1 MGLYKIGK
9 MLGKGA
15 FGRVNWG
22 LHRLT
27 RRLVAVKAIN
37 MEFMKDESSKKKMN
51 NEISILKI
59 LRHPN
64 VVKLLETFDTDK
76 HHLIVMEL
84 CPGGDLLNYVR
95 KRRKLNEKYAKF
107 VFKQIMEGLAYLHDN
122 GVVHRDIKLDN
133 ILLDGHGNIKIAD
146 FGVSRKVVDNEILFE
161 QCGTP
166 AYIAPE
172 IVREL
177 GYKGYPVDI
186 WSAGVCLYAMLY
198 GNVPFKANQMGDLNK
213 MILDATI
220 EYKDTV
226 SEEARDLM
234 QRMLQKNPNK
244 RLTALESLDHKW
256 FEDADELGNNVNI
269 FDEQELDLIKKEFTY
284 ISQKA
289 KLKELLGK
297 RQPEDLNTEFTEHSI
312 NSNDNTLMKNNSSRS
327 VILCP
332 FNT

>member
-1 MGLYKIGK
+1 

-15 FGRVNWG
+15 FGRVNLG

-27 RRLVAVKAIN
+27 RRLVAIKAIN
-37 MEFMKDESSKKKMN
+37 MEYMKDESSKKKMS
-51 NEISILKI
+51 NEISILKQ

-107 VFKQIMEGLAYLHDN
+107 VFKQIMEGLAYLHQN

-146 FGVSRKVVDNEILFE
+146 FGVSRKVIDNEILFE

-220 EYKDTV
+220 EFKDTV
-226 SEEARDLM
+226 SEESRDLM
-234 QRMLQKNPNK
+234 QRMMQKNPNK
-244 RLTALESLDHKW
+244 RLTAEEALDHPW
-256 FEDADELGNNVNI
+256 FDDVDEHINI

-284 ISQKA
+284 VSQKA
-289 KLKELLGK
+289 KLREL
-297 RQPEDLNTEFTEHSI
+297 
-312 NSNDNTLMKNNSSRS
+312 
-327 VILCP
+327 
-332 FNT
+332 

>member
-1 MGLYKIGK
+1 

-15 FGRVNWG
+15 FGRVNLG

-27 RRLVAVKAIN
+27 RRLIAIKAIN
-37 MEFMKDESSKKKMN
+37 MEFMKDESSKKKMS
-51 NEISILKI
+51 NEISILKM

-146 FGVSRKVVDNEILFE
+146 FGVSRKVIDNEILFE

-220 EYKDTV
+220 EFKDTV

-234 QRMLQKNPNK
+234 VRMLQKNPNK
-244 RLTALESLDHKW
+244 RLTAEEALEHPW
-256 FEDADELGNNVNI
+256 FEDADALGNNVNI

-284 ISQKA
+284 VS
-289 KLKELLGK
+289 
-297 RQPEDLNTEFTEHSI
+297 
-312 NSNDNTLMKNNSSRS
+312 
-327 VILCP
+327 
-332 FNT
+332 